1 MLSVLKIQNIA
12 IIESAEMYN
21 KKPVIHF
28 KKNGITIVGII
39 ADGSLD
45 LYTQTMYI
53 NKKIEALQQR

>member
-1 MLSVLKIQNIA
+1 MISGPEL
-12 IIESAEMYN
+12 IECAGTYN
-21 KKPVIHF
+21 KNPVVHF

-53 NKKIEALQQR
+53 SKKKEALQQR

>member
-1 MLSVLKIQNIA
+1 MISGPEL
-12 IIESAEMYN
+12 IESAGTYN
-21 KKPVIHF
+21 KNPVVHF

-53 NKKIEALQQR
+53 SKKKEALQQR